1 MSEWVHSSNTVDL
14 EERQGKVRPSP
25 IGPITTAVFTAPSST
40 GVTIT
45 ETSALAISAVFAAV
59 RVISEAIG
67 TLPLHVY
74 RRDGKKRY
82 LSDAHPA
89 YNTLHTSAN
98 PEAPASVVRT
108 ALVAKMLLN
117 GNSYAEIERDPYT
130 NEIINI
136 WPLTF
141 ATVVPWRDMRG
152 MLFYRCTPYSGQQV
166 DFDPNDILHF
176 RGFSLDGLVG
186 MSVIRQ
192 ARESLGLNISLE
204 RYGAGFFGRGARP
217 GVMLKH
223 PGRLSDDARKRLRE
237 SWERIHSGT
246 DNSHRTAILEEGM
259 EVATISVPNDDA
271 QFLESRKFGIEEVA
285 RWFGLPLSRLRVQGA
300 QAFINLEQDGTDFV
314 VNTLRPHLVRIEQE
328 INTKLFPKG
337 DYFVEHSVEGL
348 LRGDILTR
356 YNTYQIGRMN
366 GWLSIN
372 DVRNAENLPPID
384 GGDQYMTP
392 MNMQPVT
399 PISGTT
405 TPALPPAIPANPP
418 GVSPAPADPTIA
430 TGV

>member
-1 MSEWVHSSNTVDL
+1 
-14 EERQGKVRPSP
+14 
-25 IGPITTAVFTAPSST
+25 
-40 GVTIT
+40 
-45 ETSALAISAVFAAV
+45 
-59 RVISEAIG
+59 
-67 TLPLHVY
+67 
-74 RRDGKKRY
+74 
-82 LSDAHPA
+82 
-89 YNTLHTSAN
+89 
-98 PEAPASVVRT
+98 
-108 ALVAKMLLN
+108 
-117 GNSYAEIERDPYT
+117 
-130 NEIINI
+130 
-136 WPLTF
+136 
-141 ATVVPWRDMRG
+141 
-152 MLFYRCTPYSGQQV
+152 
-166 DFDPNDILHF
+166 
-176 RGFSLDGLVG
+176 

-337 DYFVEHSVEGL
+337 DYFVEHAVEGL

-405 TPALPPAIPANPP
+405 TPASPPAIPANPP